1 MRRKASRIG
10 KGAAV
15 GATDTKRSS
24 ECEGDGGLI
33 GGSDIVREGR
43 QTSV

>member
-10 KGAAV
+10 KEAAV

-24 ECEGDGGLI
+24 ECEGRRKTE
-33 GGSDIVREGR
+33 V
-43 QTSV
+43 